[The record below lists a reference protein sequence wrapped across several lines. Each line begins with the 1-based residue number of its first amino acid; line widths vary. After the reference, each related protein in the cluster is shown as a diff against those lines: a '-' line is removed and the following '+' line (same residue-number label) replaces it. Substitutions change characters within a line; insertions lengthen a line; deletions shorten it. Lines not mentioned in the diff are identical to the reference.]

1 MNVETYNPSTELPV
15 SFSSRAIKH
24 LTKQVLKNSAKGII
38 FNVREAGCSGF
49 KYLLELAF
57 EIEKETLFFTLSDS
71 LTLYVKP
78 EIMALIR
85 GTQVDYIL
93 EGVNHRLD
101 FKNPNAT
108 ASCGCGESFSVEVQS

>member
-1 MNVETYNPSTELPV
+1 MSVDTYNPNTTNPVTFTESAV
-15 SFSSRAIKH
+15 TH
-24 LTKQVLKNSAKGII
+24 LAKQVETKSAKGIL

-57 EIEKETLFFTLSDS
+57 EIEENTHSFDLSDQ
-71 LTLYVKP
+71 LKLYVKP

-85 GTQVDYIL
+85 GTQVDYIQ
-93 EGVNHRLD
+93 EGVNHRLE

-108 ASCGCGESFSVEVQS
+108 ASCGCGESFSVEQQ